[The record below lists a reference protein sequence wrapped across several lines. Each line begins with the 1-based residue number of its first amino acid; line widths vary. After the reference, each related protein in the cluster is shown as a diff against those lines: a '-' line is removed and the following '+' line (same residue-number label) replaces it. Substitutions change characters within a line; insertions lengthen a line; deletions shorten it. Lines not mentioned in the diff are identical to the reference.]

1 MEVKITNGV
10 KPEIRY
16 LHDMREVVYDKE
28 WLKTAK
34 NFPVYYMYRGLEKK
48 EHLRYDITKFT
59 DKMLGKEYP
68 KTAGHE
74 HPSGF
79 PELVI
84 ALEKEIIFLIQKSKG
99 KTVKDVYV
107 VRAKKGESVII
118 PAKFAHF
125 TINPTG
131 KELIFANWQNDRGTF
146 FYDYI
151 RKMKGACYYYTKSGW
166 VKNNNYKEV
175 PALRFEE
182 PLNEI
187 PDNLDFLNGEQ

>member
-1 MEVKITNGV
+1 MANGIEPDV
-10 KPEIRY
+10 RY
-16 LHDMREVVYDKE
+16 LNDMKELVCDKE

-48 EHLRYDITKFT
+48 GHLRYDITKFT

-68 KTAGHE
+68 KTVGHE

-84 ALEKEIIFLIQKSKG
+84 ALEKEIIFLIQNSKG
-99 KTVKDVYV
+99 KTVKDVYA

-131 KELIFANWQNDRGTF
+131 EELIFANWQDDRGTF

-151 RKMKGACYYYTKSGW
+151 RNMEGACYYYTKSGW
-166 VKNNNYKEV
+166 IKNPNYKSV
-175 PALRFEE
+175 PELRFEK
-182 PLNEI
+182 PLKKI
-187 PDNLDFLNGEQ
+187 PDNLDFLLSE